1 MGLIEGNP
9 TAVQLAGDD
18 WWESALVRTV
28 GQSRWSAEE
37 VRALARS
44 YEDLAVE
51 VFIRNMDGREGFIG
65 VRYAGLTVEPVV
77 ERVLG
82 LAGSVLA
89 GELSGVDDVVQV
101 LRFHGRE
108 LSAGAPA
115 GIELGVVNAW
125 RSVGSLVF
133 WRAGKPPPDEQEAR
147 RALERHPRLLEPQT
161 NPVALEFAFE
171 GALPHWVGVEVSN
184 PTKTGQVLDVSL
196 LLRAIDGVLGTR
208 TNGGPSSLSDHCSS

>member
-65 VRYAGLTVEPVV
+65 LRYAGSTVEPVV

-101 LRFHGRE
+101 LRFHSRE
-108 LSAGAPA
+108 LSAGAPV

-133 WRAGKPPPDEQEAR
+133 WRAGKRAGSQASARAAPASVGTSDEPR
-147 RALERHPRLLEPQT
+147 RARVRIRGSVAALGGRRSFEPDQDRARTGCKLAAAGDRRRSRDQDERWT
-161 NPVALEFAFE
+161 FFV
-171 GALPHWVGVEVSN
+171 V
-184 PTKTGQVLDVSL
+184 
-196 LLRAIDGVLGTR
+196 
-208 TNGGPSSLSDHCSS
+208 